1 MSHKADV
8 GMHVFYNKYHYCA
21 GFHEREVFPSHR
33 EVVIAVNQPEH
44 SFTGTSGIIAW
55 ELEKQ
60 SVHLLIMWSVPYNL
74 ALYNAYMGVGVVQ
87 LATHST
93 RDMLPYY
100 YREMIKQD
108 LGRVFQRGKA
118 GSNLLFR
125 HEKFFIVANM
135 EEGYQPLLN
144 IR

>member
-1 MSHKADV
+1 
-8 GMHVFYNKYHYCA
+8 
-21 GFHEREVFPSHR
+21 
-33 EVVIAVNQPEH
+33 
-44 SFTGTSGIIAW
+44 
-55 ELEKQ
+55 
-60 SVHLLIMWSVPYNL
+60 VPYNL

>member
-1 MSHKADV
+1 M
-8 GMHVFYNKYHYCA
+8 
-21 GFHEREVFPSHR
+21 
-33 EVVIAVNQPEH
+33 NQPEH
-44 SFTGTSGIIAW
+44 SFTGTSGILAW

-74 ALYNAYMGVGVVQ
+74 AIYIAYMGVGVVQ

-100 YREMIKQD
+100 YREMIKQEQ
-108 LGRVFQRGKA
+108 GRVFQRAKA
-118 GSNLLFR
+118 GANLLYR

-144 IR
+144 IRYRNTRC